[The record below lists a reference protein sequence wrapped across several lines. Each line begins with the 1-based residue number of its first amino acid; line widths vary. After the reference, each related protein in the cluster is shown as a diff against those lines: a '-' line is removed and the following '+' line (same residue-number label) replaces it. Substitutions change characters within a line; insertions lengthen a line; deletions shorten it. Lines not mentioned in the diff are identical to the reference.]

1 MWGRSYYLDV
11 QGAGDVVTRPRQCG
25 QNGFCMIRPLSHGL
39 DMPTSDLRDI
49 GITEIQ
55 AKHTIKYYTFT
66 FFSRFGHPP
75 QWICADRCRHFT
87 FARSLRHGKNSGL
100 GSHRPGQVLS
110 LVIGAQELGT
120 GLVPG
125 WGKITTFCWDFP
137 TYFKGMFHLLPSCAA
152 EDVAVWSLF
161 GGLKRDLQS
170 PESVCVLFMDVFGE
184 CGDLTGPL
192 DHDLPLG

>member
-1 MWGRSYYLDV
+1 
-11 QGAGDVVTRPRQCG
+11 
-25 QNGFCMIRPLSHGL
+25 
-39 DMPTSDLRDI
+39 
-49 GITEIQ
+49 
-55 AKHTIKYYTFT
+55 
-66 FFSRFGHPP
+66 
-75 QWICADRCRHFT
+75 
-87 FARSLRHGKNSGL
+87 
-100 GSHRPGQVLS
+100 